1 MPIPGCM
8 RPHGSAE
15 ELERRRRRAI
25 ALLEAGHRQAEV
37 ARRVD
42 AHPTSVKR
50 WWEAYRKKGERGLTP
65 KPVPGRPSKLTARQ
79 KERLTKRLLKGAKAN
94 GFSTDLWTCP
104 RIAKVIEQ
112 RYGVH
117 YHVDSMVR
125 LMGSLGFSAQ
135 KPERQAAERDEER
148 IARWVGKDWTRI
160 KKSCKAGRAHRSA
173 R

>member
-1 MPIPGCM
+1 M
-8 RPHGSAE
+8 RPYGSAE

-25 ALLEAGHRQAEV
+25 ALLKAGHRQAEV

-42 AHPTSVKR
+42 AYPTSVKR
-50 WWEAYRKKGERGLTP
+50 WWEAYRKNGEGGLAA

-79 KERLTKRLLKGAKAN
+79 RKLLVARLLKGAKAN

-104 RIAKVIEQ
+104 RIAQVIEV
-112 RYGVH
+112 RYSVH
-117 YHVDSMVR
+117 YHVDHIVR

-135 KPERQAAERDEER
+135 KPEKQAAERDEER
-148 IARWVGKDWTRI
+148 IARWVAKDWTRI
-160 KKSCKAGRAHRSA
+160 KKSRKAGRAHRSA

>member
-1 MPIPGCM
+1 M

-15 ELERRRRRAI
+15 ELERRRRRAV
-25 ALLEAGHRQAEV
+25 ALLKAGHRQAEV

-50 WWEAYRKKGERGLTP
+50 WWEAYQKNGEGGLAP

-79 KERLTKRLLKGAKAN
+79 RKRLVARLLKGAKAN

-104 RIAKVIEQ
+104 RIAKMIEQ

-117 YHVDSMVR
+117 YHVDHIVR
-125 LMGSLGFSAQ
+125 LMRSLGFSAQ
-135 KPERQAAERDEER
+135 KPEKQAAERDPVR
-148 IARWVGKDWTRI
+148 IAGWVAKDWTRI
-160 KKSCKAGRAHRSA
+160 KKSRPATRSPRCA